1 MYLRK
6 SKTRPD
12 AWWGRYFEP
21 VIAEDGTLKRVQ
33 RNKRLGVRGRNDGQL
48 TKRLAERELRP
59 YVDAANNYQPTAA
72 RPQVSRKAATLF
84 SEFAAVWLEK
94 GLVHRKAST
103 KYGMRCHIKAH
114 LIPAFGRIPMGDLES
129 ERVQS
134 FVNELAERRSPKTVK
149 AVLTTLRVMWKSA
162 VAWKYVEDELFV
174 KRPKVKDVE
183 MRCYSAEEVRRI
195 LTNAVGEDRTLLW
208 LLAETGMRA
217 GEVTALAANA
227 IDLDNRVVEV
237 RRSIWHG
244 IMGDTKT
251 GPRRMICIS
260 SPLAANLA
268 EHLAGR
274 TEGYLFRTETGEPWD
289 SNKVRDKKLNRI
301 LERAGIPKIDEKLLA
316 TTVGN
321 DKTIAQATRSEVR
334 QASLGLHSFR
344 HTNATAMDSQHIP
357 KGGSEKAPRAQCQRH
372 YCALYA
378 RVPTG

>member
-1 MYLRK
+1 MCARILLCEHTDTYWLRARRSVQCDGSKKPRLGCNRERGLNQHAGLSRNADVQSHYRLPCGKGQPEMDILGGAQDQRATKGAYSMARRRWQEGSVYLRK

-237 RRSIWHG
+237 RIKLDKEES
-244 IMGDTKT
+244 
-251 GPRRMICIS
+251 
-260 SPLAANLA
+260 
-268 EHLAGR
+268 
-274 TEGYLFRTETGEPWD
+274 
-289 SNKVRDKKLNRI
+289 KKL
-301 LERAGIPKIDEKLLA
+301 
-316 TTVGN
+316 
-321 DKTIAQATRSEVR
+321 TRFTELQV
-334 QASLGLHSFR
+334 QVNIEA
-344 HTNATAMDSQHIP
+344 
-357 KGGSEKAPRAQCQRH
+357 
-372 YCALYA
+372 
-378 RVPTG
+378 